1 MGYSC
6 SAKASFVRE
15 AIEDIIKF
23 LPDTPKNSPSNFI
36 RISGA
41 EGFWEIG
48 GERPDGS
55 ITGKVFKTNAEGF
68 CQRIGSFKITAEGRI
83 ERFPGLAAAVRHA
96 AEARGANRYVETFG
110 APAKQGSTIN
120 GRSGAGYPAAGGAR

>member
-6 SAKASFVRE
+6 TAKASFVRE

-23 LPDTPKNSPSNFI
+23 LPDTPKNAPSNFI
-36 RISGA
+36 RVAGV

-55 ITGKVFKTNAEGF
+55 ITGSVFKSVDENHCRKVG
-68 CQRIGSFKITAEGRI
+68 GFKISSDGRI
-83 ERFPGLAAAVRHA
+83 ERFPGLCAAGRKA
-96 AEARGANRYVETFG
+96 AELRGANRYSETFC
-110 APAKQGSTIN
+110 
-120 GRSGAGYPAAGGAR
+120 GGAA